1 MLILTVRNNWHIR
14 IDRVLI
20 FRTQDARVVLSK
32 VFFLAGGDLTT
43 HDETRTQLDGLRLN
57 VARVGLIIGTG
68 PVTVLLH
75 VAWWA
80 NPVTL

>member
-20 FRTQDARVVLSK
+20 LRTQDARVVLSK

-43 HDETRTQLDGLRLN
+43 HDETRTQLDGLSLI
-57 VARVGLIIGTG
+57 VASVSLIVSIGL
-68 PVTVLLH
+68 VTVLLY
-75 VAWWA
+75 AACWA
-80 NPVTL
+80 NLATL